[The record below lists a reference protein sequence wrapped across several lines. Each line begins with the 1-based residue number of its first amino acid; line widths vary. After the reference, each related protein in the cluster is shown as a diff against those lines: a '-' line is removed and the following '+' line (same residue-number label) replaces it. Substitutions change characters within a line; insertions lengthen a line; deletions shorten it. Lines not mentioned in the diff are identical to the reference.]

1 MADSAI
7 ASLPASQDLS
17 NAWNGLPAWRA
28 LETNFGLGAQFLSV
42 WHAWR
47 KDPQAPRLLHYVALT
62 DEPPS
67 FEALSKAALQHP
79 ELQALVDELKVHWM
93 GLLPGFHRMVLNDGK
108 VLLTL
113 CIGELTQLL
122 RDQQFEADSI
132 FLDPGTLINPSS
144 KVWTSWTVKA
154 LARCCHRGT
163 LVGLSPSALPLH
175 SELKPCGFQFDESP
189 LWGVFNPHWQIKRS
203 RGVFNLTAETVGTC
217 AVIGAGLAGASVAAA
232 LAKRGWQV
240 QVLDAAPWPAAGA
253 SGLPVGLV
261 VPHVSADDC
270 AQSRLSRS
278 GVRLML
284 QQARHLLRRGQDWAD
299 TGVLEKQ
306 LDGTPDLPQTAI
318 FHQQAAWLKP
328 TQLVRAW
335 LAQPGVRFSGKAEV
349 ASLKKQG
356 NQWLLLDAGGQEIG
370 RAQQVVFANA
380 GGALPLLEAM
390 QLARPPAEPRLNL
403 KRLPPVHGL
412 RGLLSWGLHASAPEA
427 ANANFPTLPVNGSG
441 SVIPWVPV
449 ESASNPNALSEQAW
463 FVGSSYQVDQ
473 QPELADAVNH
483 LANLERLKQLMPELG
498 ENMTPIFQSKQVHH
512 WKNTRCVTLD
522 RLPLVGPLYEAD
534 HPSLWICAGMG
545 SRGMSFSVLC
555 AELLAAQWG
564 NEPLPVGAALA
575 RSLFALRGR
584 GTQAPSPQD

>member
-7 ASLPASQDLS
+7 ASSKTRPELS
-17 NAWNGLPAWRA
+17 KAWAGLPSWRV
-28 LETNFGLGAQFLSV
+28 LETNFGHGEQFLSV
-42 WHAWR
+42 WDAW
-47 KDPQAPRLLHYVALT
+47 KNDPKAPHLLHYVALT

-67 FEALSKAALQHP
+67 LEALVNCAAQHP
-79 ELQALVDELKVHWM
+79 ELHVLVDELKEHWL
-93 GLLPGFHRMVLNDGK
+93 GLTPGFHRMVLNDGQ

-113 CIGELTQLL
+113 CVGELTQLL
-122 RDQQFEADSI
+122 RDQQFEADSV
-132 FLDPGTLINPSS
+132 FLNPCTSTTPLS
-144 KVWTSWTVKA
+144 EVWNSWTVKA
-154 LARCCHRGT
+154 LARCCRRGT
-163 LVGLSPSALPLH
+163 LLGLSSSALPLH
-175 SELKPCGFQFDESP
+175 SELKPCGFQFDADAF
-189 LWGVFNPHWQIKRS
+189 WGVFNPHWQIKRS
-203 RGVFNLTAETVGTC
+203 RGAFNLTAETVGSC

-240 QVLDAAPWPAAGA
+240 QILDAAPLPAAGA

-261 VPHVSADDC
+261 VPHVSVDDC

-284 QQARHLLRRGQDWAD
+284 QQARHLLRRGQDWAE
-299 TGVLEKQ
+299 TGVLEKR
-306 LDGTPDLPQTAI
+306 LDGTQDLAQTAI

-335 LAQPGVRFSGKAEV
+335 LAQTGVRFTGNSEV
-349 ASLKKQG
+349 ASLQKQG
-356 NQWLLLDAGGQEIG
+356 NQWLLLDTEGQEIC

-390 QLARPPAEPRLNL
+390 QAAEPRLNL
-403 KRLPPVHGL
+403 NRLPPVHGM
-412 RGLLSWGLHASAPEA
+412 RGLLSWGLHDSAPEA
-427 ANANFPTLPVNGSG
+427 VNANFPTLPVNGSG
-441 SVIPWVPV
+441 SVIPWIPV
-449 ESASNPNALSEQAW
+449 ESESNLNAASQQAW
-463 FVGSSYQVDQ
+463 YVGSSYQVDK

-498 ENMTPIFQSKQVHH
+498 ECLTPHFQSKQVLE

-522 RLPLVGPLYEAD
+522 RLPLVGPLVEAD

-555 AELLAAQWG
+555 AELLAAQWD

-584 GTQAPSPQD
+584 GTQAPNPQD

>member
-1 MADSAI
+1 MADTAI
-7 ASLPASQDLS
+7 AFSETSQVLS
-17 NAWNGLPAWRA
+17 TTWAGLPAWRV
-28 LETNFGLGAQFLSV
+28 LETNFGVGEQFLSV
-42 WHAWR
+42 WLAW
-47 KDPQAPRLLHYVALT
+47 KNDPKAPRLLHYVALT
-62 DEPPS
+62 NEPPS
-67 FEALSKAALQHP
+67 LNALSQGALKYP
-79 ELQALVDELKVHWM
+79 ELQALVDELKDHWF
-93 GLLPGFHRMVLNDGK
+93 GLTPGFHRMVLNDGQ

-113 CIGELTQLL
+113 CVGELAQLL
-122 RDQQFEADSI
+122 RDQQFESDSV
-132 FLDPGTLINPSS
+132 FLNSGTSTTALSD
-144 KVWTSWTVKA
+144 VWNSWTVKA
-154 LARCCHRGT
+154 LARCCRRGT
-163 LVGLSPSALPLH
+163 LLGLSPSALPLH
-175 SELKPCGFQFDESP
+175 SVLKPCGFQFDVSP
-189 LWGVFNPHWQIKRS
+189 LWGVFNPHWEIKRS
-203 RGVFNLTAETVGTC
+203 RGAFNLTTEAVGTC

-240 QVLDAAPWPAAGA
+240 QVLDAAPLPAAGA

-261 VPHVSADDC
+261 VPHVSVDDC

-284 QQARHLLRRGQDWAD
+284 QQARHLLRPEQDWAD

-306 LDGTPDLPQTAI
+306 LDGTKDLAQRAI

-335 LAQPGVRFSGKAEV
+335 LAQPGVRFTGNCEV
-349 ASLKKQG
+349 ASLQKQG
-356 NQWLLLDAGGQEIG
+356 KQWLLLDAKGQEIG
-370 RAQQVVFANA
+370 RAHQVVFANA

-390 QLARPPAEPRLNL
+390 QAEEPRLKLN
-403 KRLPPVHGL
+403 RLPPVHGM

-441 SVIPWVPV
+441 SVIPWIPV
-449 ESASNPNALSEQAW
+449 EPESNSNAVSEQAW
-463 FVGSSYQVDQ
+463 YVGSSYQIDKQ
-473 QPELADAVNH
+473 AELADAVNH
-483 LANLERLKQLMPELG
+483 LANLERLKQLVPELG
-498 ENMTPIFQSKQVHH
+498 ECLTPLFQSKQVLE

-522 RLPLVGPLYEAD
+522 RLPLVGRLYEAD

>member
-7 ASLPASQDLS
+7 ASYKTSPELSKAWAGLAS
-17 NAWNGLPAWRA
+17 WRA
-28 LETNFGLGAQFLSV
+28 LETNFGLGEQFLSV
-42 WHAWR
+42 WHAW
-47 KDPQAPRLLHYVALT
+47 KNDPKAPRLLHYVGLT
-62 DEPPS
+62 DEPTT
-67 FEALSKAALQHP
+67 FEALSHAARQYP
-79 ELQALVDELKVHWM
+79 ELQPLLDELKVHWM
-93 GLLPGFHRMVLNDGK
+93 ALLPGFHRIVLNDGQ

-113 CIGELTQLL
+113 CIGELTKLL
-122 RDQQFEADSI
+122 RDQQFETDSV
-132 FLDPGTLINPSS
+132 FLNPGTSITALSD
-144 KVWTSWTVKA
+144 VWNSWTVKA
-154 LARCCHRGT
+154 LARCCYRGT
-163 LVGLSPSALPLH
+163 LVSLSPSALPLH
-175 SELKPCGFQFDESP
+175 SELKACGFQFDASS
-189 LWGVFNPHWQIKRS
+189 LWGVFNPHWEIKRS
-203 RGVFNLTAETVGTC
+203 RGAFNLTTESVGTC

-240 QVLDAAPWPAAGA
+240 QVLDTAPLSAAGA

-261 VPHVSADDC
+261 VPHVSVDDC

-306 LDGTPDLPQTAI
+306 LDGTQDMAQTAI

-335 LAQPGVRFSGKAEV
+335 LAQTGVRFTGQAEV
-349 ASLKKQG
+349 ASLKKQS
-356 NQWLLLDAGGQEIG
+356 NEWLLLDGEGREIG

-390 QLARPPAEPRLNL
+390 QAEEPRLNL
-403 KRLPPVHGL
+403 NRLPPVHGM

-441 SVIPWVPV
+441 SVIPWIPIEP
-449 ESASNPNALSEQAW
+449 ESNSNAASEQAW
-463 FVGSSYQVDQ
+463 YVGSSYQVDK

-498 ENMTPIFQSKQVHH
+498 ENLTPVFQSEQVQH

-575 RSLFALRGR
+575 RSLFSLRGR
-584 GTQAPSPQD
+584 GQQAPNPQD